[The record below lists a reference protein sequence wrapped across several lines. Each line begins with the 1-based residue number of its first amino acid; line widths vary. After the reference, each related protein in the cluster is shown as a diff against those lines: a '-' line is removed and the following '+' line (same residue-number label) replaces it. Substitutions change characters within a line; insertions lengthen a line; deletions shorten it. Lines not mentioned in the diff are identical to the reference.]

1 MSKIEYNSESREWYF
16 ASGLILAVTFLCYTF
31 LNSYVLPDQAEIL
44 PTIANAI
51 HLSFALLALS
61 GIFLAYQGYQFKDN
75 KGILIRK
82 DGDETLFDLEKLFLD
97 ADLDVKEKSCVSAN
111 SLGLWRP
118 MGRLVLSDGE
128 IEVKEIWFYVYYYRT
143 QIALRGK
150 VPNEILEEF
159 VSSLA

>member
-1 MSKIEYNSESREWYF
+1 MSKVEYNSESREWYF
-16 ASGLILAVTFLCYTF
+16 ASGLILAVKFLCYTF

-61 GIFLAYQGYQFKDN
+61 AIFLAYQGYQFRDN

>member
-1 MSKIEYNSESREWYF
+1 MSKVEYNSESREWYF

-51 HLSFALLALS
+51 HLSFALLSLS

-97 ADLDVKEKSCVSAN
+97 ADLEVKEKSCVSAN

-150 VPNEILEEF
+150 VPNEIIEDF

>member
-1 MSKIEYNSESREWYF
+1 MSEIEYNSESREWYF

-61 GIFLAYQGYQFKDN
+61 GIFLAYQGYQFRDN

-82 DGDETLFDLEKLFLD
+82 DGDEVLYDLEKLFLN
-97 ADLDVKEKSCVSAN
+97 ADLDVKEKSCVNAN

>member
-1 MSKIEYNSESREWYF
+1 MSEIEYNSESREWYF

-61 GIFLAYQGYQFKDN
+61 GVFLAYQGYQFKDN
-75 KGILIRK
+75 KGFLIRK
-82 DGDETLFDLEKLFLD
+82 DGDEALFDLEKLFLD
-97 ADLDVKEKSCVSAN
+97 ANLDVKEKSCVSAN

-150 VPNEILEEF
+150 VPNEIIEDF
-159 VSSLA
+159 VSNLA

>member
-16 ASGLILAVTFLCYTF
+16 ASGLILFVTFSCYTF
-31 LNSYVLPDQAEIL
+31 LNWYVLPDQAEIL

-82 DGDETLFDLEKLFLD
+82 DGDEALYELEKLFLD
-97 ADLDVKEKSCVSAN
+97 VDLDVKEKSCVNAN

-118 MGRLVLSDGE
+118 MGRLVLRDGE

-150 VPNEILEEF
+150 VPNEIIEDF
-159 VSSLA
+159 VSNLA

>member
-1 MSKIEYNSESREWYF
+1 MTEIEYNSESREWYF
-16 ASGLILAVTFLCYTF
+16 ASSLILGVTFLCYTF

-61 GIFLAYQGYQFKDN
+61 GIFLAYQGYQFRDN

-82 DGDETLFDLEKLFLD
+82 DGDEVLYDLEKLFLN
-97 ADLDVKEKSCVSAN
+97 ADLDVKEKSCVNVN

-118 MGRLVLSDGE
+118 MGRLVLSNSE

-150 VPNEILEEF
+150 VPNEIIEDF

>member
-1 MSKIEYNSESREWYF
+1 MSKIEYKSESREWYF
-16 ASGLILAVTFLCYTF
+16 ASALILAVTCLCYTF

-75 KGILIRK
+75 RGILIRK

-150 VPNEILEEF
+150 VPNEIIEDF

>member
-1 MSKIEYNSESREWYF
+1 MSKVEYNSESREWYF

-75 KGILIRK
+75 KGILISK

-150 VPNEILEEF
+150 VPNEIIEEF
-159 VSSLA
+159 VSNLA

>member
-1 MSKIEYNSESREWYF
+1 MSKVEYNSESREWYF

-150 VPNEILEEF
+150 VPNEIIEDF

>member
-159 VSSLA
+159 VSNLA